1 MYALYETN
9 SPPKHLRDCTGNSM
23 ENMYTDK
30 TKCLT
35 FIFHLPGT
43 GIEVLLK
50 IKKEDFVI
58 SKMYFRI
65 PSFTDLFVRSTNY

>member
-1 MYALYETN
+1 
-9 SPPKHLRDCTGNSM
+9 M

-50 IKKEDFVI
+50 IKKEDL
-58 SKMYFRI
+58 
-65 PSFTDLFVRSTNY
+65 LFQRYILGSLHLLIYL

>member
-1 MYALYETN
+1 
-9 SPPKHLRDCTGNSM
+9 M

>member
-1 MYALYETN
+1 MHYETN

-50 IKKEDFVI
+50 IKKEDL
-58 SKMYFRI
+58 
-65 PSFTDLFVRSTNY
+65 LFQRYILGSLHLLIYL

>member
-1 MYALYETN
+1 MLGWKE
-9 SPPKHLRDCTGNSM
+9 LRKLKAV
-23 ENMYTDK
+23 YK

-58 SKMYFRI
+58 SKIYFRI